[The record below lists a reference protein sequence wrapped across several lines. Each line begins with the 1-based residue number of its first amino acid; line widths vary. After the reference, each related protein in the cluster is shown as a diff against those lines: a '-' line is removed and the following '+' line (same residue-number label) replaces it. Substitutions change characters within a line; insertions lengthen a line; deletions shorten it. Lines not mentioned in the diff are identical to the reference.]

1 MSGALKKM
9 EIFSYSDEKFETLE
23 ETFTALLNPES
34 YSQKYQVKYAEEQ
47 SSGTS
52 GMQLKFD
59 KIEPQTME
67 FEFLFDQTG
76 ALSGTDP
83 SKNGVE
89 DDIEAFKSL
98 TLGYDGNIHR
108 TRYLKLVWGTLL
120 FKCCIENL
128 DVTYKLFKPDGTPLR
143 ATIKASFK
151 EFKEDERRVAEE
163 NANSPDLTHV
173 RMVYAG
179 DHLPNM
185 VHKIYGEKKYY
196 PQVARF
202 NNLTSFRNLE
212 EGQNIILPPLNKS
225 GI

>member
-1 MSGALKKM
+1 MSGELKKM

-23 ETFTALLNPES
+23 ETFTALLNPEN

-52 GMQLKFD
+52 GMHLKFD

-67 FEFLFDQTG
+67 FEFIFDQTG
-76 ALSGTDP
+76 ALAGTEP
-83 SKNGVE
+83 SENGVE
-89 DDIEAFKSL
+89 DNIEAFKSL

-120 FKCCIENL
+120 FKCCLENL

-143 ATIKASFK
+143 ATVKASFK

-163 NANSPDLTHV
+163 NSNSPDLTHLRTV
-173 RMVYAG
+173 NAG
-179 DHLPNM
+179 DHLPLM
-185 VHKIYGEKKYY
+185 VHRIYGDKKYY
-196 PQVARF
+196 MQVARF
-202 NNLTSFRNLE
+202 NELTSFRNLE
-212 EGQNIILPPLNKS
+212 EDQSVTLPPLRKS
-225 GI
+225 EV

>member
-1 MSGALKKM
+1 MSGELKKM

-23 ETFTALLNPES
+23 DTFTALLNPEN

-76 ALSGTDP
+76 ALAGTEP
-83 SKNGVE
+83 SENGVE
-89 DDIEAFKSL
+89 DNIESFKSL
-98 TLGYDGNIHR
+98 TLGYDGTIHR

-120 FKCCIENL
+120 FKCCLENL
-128 DVTYKLFKPDGTPLR
+128 NITYKLFKPDGTPLR
-143 ATIKASFK
+143 ATVTASFK

-163 NANSPDLTHV
+163 NSNSPDLTHLKAV
-173 RMVYAG
+173 KEG
-179 DHLPNM
+179 DHLPVM
-185 VHKIYGEKKYY
+185 VHTIYGDKKYY
-196 PQVARF
+196 MQVARF
-202 NNLTSFRNLE
+202 NELTSFRNLE
-212 EGQNIILPPLNKS
+212 TGQNITLPPLRKTEA
-225 GI
+225 

>member
-9 EIFSYSDEKFETLE
+9 EIFSYSDEKFQTLE
-23 ETFTALLNPES
+23 EKFAATLNPDS

-67 FEFLFDQTG
+67 FEYIFDQTG
-76 ALSGTDP
+76 ALEGTE
-83 SKNGVE
+83 STEKGVE
-89 DDIEAFKSL
+89 NDIDAFKSL

-108 TRYLKLVWGTLL
+108 TRYLILVWGTLL
-120 FKCCIENL
+120 FKCCLENL

-143 ATIKASFK
+143 ATVKASFK

-163 NANSPDLTHV
+163 NSSSPDLIH
-173 RMVYAG
+173 RRQMKSG
-179 DHLPNM
+179 DHLPLM
-185 VHKIYGEKKYY
+185 VHCIYGDKKFY

-202 NNLTSFRNLE
+202 NDLTSFRNIE
-212 EGQNIILPPLNKS
+212 EGEYIALPPIRKS
-225 GI
+225 TV

>member
-1 MSGALKKM
+1 MSGELKKM

-23 ETFTALLNPES
+23 DTFTALLNPEN

-76 ALSGTDP
+76 ALAGTEP
-83 SKNGVE
+83 SENGVE
-89 DDIEAFKSL
+89 DNIESFKAL

-120 FKCCIENL
+120 FKCCLENL
-128 DVTYKLFKPDGTPLR
+128 NVTYKLFKPDGTPLR
-143 ATIKASFK
+143 ATVTASFK

-163 NANSPDLTHV
+163 NSNSPDLTHLRTV
-173 RMVYAG
+173 KDG
-179 DHLPNM
+179 DYLPIM
-185 VHKIYGEKKYY
+185 VHNIYGDKKYY
-196 PQVARF
+196 MQVARF
-202 NNLTSFRNLE
+202 NELTSFRNIE
-212 EGQNIILPPLNKS
+212 AGQSITLPPLSKS
-225 GI
+225 TP

>member
-143 ATIKASFK
+143 ATVKASFK

-173 RMVYAG
+173 RMVHAG
-179 DHLPNM
+179 DQLPIM

-212 EGQNIILPPLNKS
+212 EGQNIILPPLSKS

>member
-1 MSGALKKM
+1 MSGELKKM
-9 EIFSYSDEKFETLE
+9 QIFSYSDEKFQTLE

-76 ALSGTDP
+76 ALAGTEP
-83 SKNGVE
+83 SQNGVE
-89 DDIEAFKSL
+89 DDINHFKVL
-98 TLGYDGNIHR
+98 ALGYDGNIHR

-120 FKCCIENL
+120 FRCCLENL
-128 DVTYKLFKPDGTPLR
+128 NVTYKLFKPDGTPVR
-143 ATIKASFK
+143 ATVSASFK
-151 EFKEDERRVAEE
+151 EFMEDERRVAGEDST
-163 NANSPDLTHV
+163 SPDLTHL
-173 RMVYAG
+173 RQLQAH
-179 DHLPNM
+179 DHLPLM
-185 VHKIYGEKKYY
+185 VHRIYGDKNYY

-202 NNLTSFRNLE
+202 NGLTGIRGLP
-212 EGQNIILPPLNKS
+212 EGQEILLPPVDKKER
-225 GI
+225 